1 MLVTGGAGFIG
12 SHMVDVLM
20 TRGANVTVFDDLSAG
35 TMQNVTKWLRNPKFV
50 FMKGNLLNQTSLK
63 KINFNEYELVCHLAA
78 NSEVRGGVANS
89 RIHFRQNVVA
99 THNLLEHLKKAT
111 NPPTFMFTSTSTIYG
126 EAEKIPTPEDYGP
139 LEPISTYGASK
150 LACEALIA
158 AYAHTYN
165 LNAIT
170 YRLANIVGS
179 RSQHGV
185 VYDFIQKLKRNP
197 DYLEILGDG
206 TQTKSYLYIGD
217 LIEAMLFGLERTKKQ
232 VEIYNIGSEDQ
243 VSVKTIAQVVIEEMQ
258 LEKVILTY
266 TGGVDGGRGW
276 KGDVKLML
284 LDISKIKSLGWKPKL
299 NSKEAVQQAARNLV
313 AESR

>member
-12 SHMVDVLM
+12 SHIVDVFM
-20 TRGANVTVFDDLSAG
+20 TRGANVTVFDDLSTG
-35 TMQNVTKWLRNPKFV
+35 TMRNVTKWRKNPKFA
-50 FMKGNLLNQTSLK
+50 FMRGNLLNQTSLK
-63 KINFNEYELVCHLAA
+63 KVNFNEYELVCHLAA
-78 NSEVRGGVANS
+78 NSEVRSGAANS
-89 RIHFRQNVVA
+89 RIHFIQNVVA

-111 NPPTFMFTSTSTIYG
+111 NPPTLMFTSTSTIYG
-126 EAEKIPTPEDYGP
+126 EAQKIPTPEDYGP

-150 LACEALIA
+150 LAGEALIG

-185 VYDFIQKLKRNP
+185 VYDFIQKLKKNP
-197 DYLEILGDG
+197 NYLEILGDG
-206 TQTKSYLYIGD
+206 TQTKSYLYIRD
-217 LIEAMLFGLERTKKQ
+217 LIESMLFGLKRTKKQ

-243 VSVKTIAQVVIEEMQ
+243 VSVTTIAQIVIEEMH
-258 LEKVILTY
+258 LENVILIY

-276 KGDVKLML
+276 KGDVKEML

-313 AESR
+313 AESG